1 MWDMAIEMMRKFP
14 NLDIVNDPSHIA
26 GNRELLPYIC
36 QKALD
41 LNMEGLMIEAHM
53 TPSVAWSDAAQQVT
67 PAGLTELLDGLT
79 FRSEQAENGDTNKLD
94 SLRMDIDEL
103 DDEIFQKIASRMKV
117 ADDIGSVKAENSVTI
132 LQVGRWEEIVNK
144 RLALGKAMGLDES
157 FLTSYLKL
165 IHKESIRRQ
174 NIIMNDGQ
182 PV

>member
-1 MWDMAIEMMRKFP
+1 MVK
-14 NLDIVNDPSHIA
+14 
-26 GNRELLPYIC
+26 
-36 QKALD
+36 
-41 LNMEGLMIEAHM
+41 
-53 TPSVAWSDAAQQVT
+53 
-67 PAGLTELLDGLT
+67 
-79 FRSEQAENGDTNKLD
+79 
-94 SLRMDIDEL
+94 
-103 DDEIFQKIASRMKV
+103 IFQKIASRMKV
-117 ADDIGSVKAENSVTI
+117 ADDIGSFKAENSVTI